1 MEVVVH
7 TSLESVSSKKSI
19 VLKPEH
25 RGDGKVV
32 LVKHHLPLSGE
43 KEKELKATYSRADA
57 LPKTCKRKSFE
68 MAGTEEKNELQF
80 SGKRRRSVPLTG
92 KMTPSV
98 ALVQDLVQH
107 HNHSFEM
114 GRSIYPMQQSG
125 GDKTPS
131 KKDHQ
136 QTVEVL
142 HVPSICIN
150 EGLDFQK
157 DDQEH
162 DELVNELQDCNLLPN
177 WLDNRNRE
185 SLVDPSTARRDWH
198 KSLFSLYDLD
208 LPHVENNTKYKSF
221 FETCHLN
228 KVNKSIVDEV

>member
-80 SGKRRRSVPLTG
+80 FVKSRRSVPLTG
-92 KMTPSV
+92 TMTPSV

-107 HNHSFEM
+107 HNSSFEM

-131 KKDHQ
+131 KKDYQ
-136 QTVEVL
+136 QTAEVL
-142 HVPSICIN
+142 HVPSTCIN

-177 WLDNRNRE
+177 WLDNRKRE

>member
-7 TSLESVSSKKSI
+7 TSLKSVSSKKSI

-43 KEKELKATYSRADA
+43 KEKELNRADA
-57 LPKTCKRKSFE
+57 LSKTCKRKSFE
-68 MAGTEEKNELQF
+68 MSGTEEKNELHF

-92 KMTPSV
+92 TIKPSV

-107 HNHSFEM
+107 LNFSFEM

-125 GDKTPS
+125 GDKIPS
-131 KKDHQ
+131 KNDYQ
-136 QTVEVL
+136 QTAEVL
-142 HVPSICIN
+142 HVPSIYIN

-162 DELVNELQDCNLLPN
+162 DELVNDLQDCNLLPN

-185 SLVDPSTARRDWH
+185 SLMDPSTARRDWI

-208 LPHVENNTKYKSF
+208 LQHVENDTK
-221 FETCHLN
+221 
-228 KVNKSIVDEV
+228 